1 MSSYFQ
7 PSIAAHFP
15 LLGSQVAG
23 FYINL
28 PIGAVSGLL
37 LFFMH
42 IPDETLKPPFSI
54 ALLRSIVPNLDLT
67 GFALFAPATVMF
79 LLALQWGS
87 TEYGWSS
94 PTVIGLFAGSGATLI
109 LFSLWEWHVGERALI
124 PFHLVKRR
132 IVWASTI
139 QDMSLFVNNF
149 VGVNYVPI
157 YFQAIK
163 GVGPSLSG
171 VYTLPSILTQLLSLV
186 ISGALGRSR
195 PPLA

>member
-1 MSSYFQ
+1 M
-7 PSIAAHFP
+7 
-15 LLGSQVAG
+15 
-23 FYINL
+23 
-28 PIGAVSGLL
+28 
-37 LFFMH
+37 
-42 IPDETLKPPFSI
+42 
-54 ALLRSIVPNLDLT
+54 
-67 GFALFAPATVMF
+67 APTAVMF

-132 IVWASTI
+132 IVWASAI
-139 QDMSLFVNNF
+139 QNTSLFVNNF

-157 YFQAIK
+157 YIQAVK

-171 VYTLPSILTQLLSLV
+171 VYTLPSIVTQVLSLV
-186 ISGALGRSR
+186 ISGALGKSS
-195 PPLA
+195 PPFA